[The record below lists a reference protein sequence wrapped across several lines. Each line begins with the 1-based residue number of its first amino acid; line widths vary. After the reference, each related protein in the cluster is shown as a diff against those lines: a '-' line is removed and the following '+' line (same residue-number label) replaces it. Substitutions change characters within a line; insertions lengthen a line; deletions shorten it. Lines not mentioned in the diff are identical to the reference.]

1 MELKPQPQEIV
12 WNLELE
18 MKLRQNGTVLHR
30 VAEPEPEP
38 VGTVFISGLR
48 NRIRNTVPVLGTRK

>member
-12 WNLELE
+12 WNLEPE
-18 MKLRQNGTVLHR
+18 MELKQNGTVLHR
-30 VAEPEPEP
+30 VAEPEP
-38 VGTVFISGLR
+38 VGTVFISGLQ